1 MKEDYYYKCYYATCQ
16 TETWGCYRQVMIKL
30 SFYFTM
36 EDTNQLFS
44 WSKNDWITCDKKDE
58 TQVGLGLENILLQN
72 LLFCKLQSVQYLNR
86 VYILVIIII
95 FFFMQKISG
104 DSNYGKVSQRN
115 QVYSEGLHENIKE
128 IILKNIC
135 ESKNLNHGQKTLPP
149 KPIEKRF

>member
-1 MKEDYYYKCYYATCQ
+1 
-16 TETWGCYRQVMIKL
+16 
-30 SFYFTM
+30 M

-95 FFFMQKISG
+95 FFFMQKIQG
-104 DSNYGKVSQRN
+104 TQIMVKYHKG
-115 QVYSEGLHENIKE
+115 I
-128 IILKNIC
+128 
-135 ESKNLNHGQKTLPP
+135 
-149 KPIEKRF
+149 RFIAKGYMKISRK